1 VNVVAESTGVKRLQ
15 AATAAPPRHGTADK
29 RIRDEEARRFKTEN
43 LFVSSP
49 LDLLSNVPAEST
61 GPEALLSS
69 DSRPTTPRDS
79 RQVFKRPGGQAI

>member
-1 VNVVAESTGVKRLQ
+1 MSPLKARGVKRLQ
-15 AATAAPPRHGTADK
+15 PATAAPPLRGTADK
-29 RIRDEEARRFKTEN
+29 RLREQEVRRFKTDN

-79 RQVFKRPGGQAI
+79 RQVFKRPGGQEI